1 MDEGVVEDTVAD
13 IGEGSGE
20 AHTDIL
26 LTVRVAGG
34 FADNFGSCALTNVDL
49 NRRGRGRGY

>member
-13 IGEGSGE
+13 IGVGSGE

-34 FADNFGSCALTNVDL
+34 FADNFGSCALTNVDQ